1 MLAAPMRQPPSPTLS
16 PTRPSRLWPFKG
28 FYGWA
33 VVATIF
39 TVSVAQTPMYGPVFG
54 VFVKPIADDLG
65 WSHSTVVAAFTIG
78 SLGGAL
84 LSLAVGRL
92 LDRYG
97 SRVVVALS
105 GLAVALSLAVVA
117 VMTEPWQFWVAYG
130 AGRSI
135 AVGGVSLGGSV
146 AIANW
151 FIRKRGRATAIRAA
165 GQRGGQSLV
174 PLALLPVLVL
184 VGWRWSFAALSALA
198 LVFICVPALVY
209 LRRRPEDHGL
219 LPDGAAAP
227 APGSAGAHA
236 VDEHAW
242 TLREA
247 RRTRALWFIVLGL
260 GAGIAAQI
268 GVNVTVVAHF
278 QDVGLSEGLAIS
290 ISTVFTGVSA
300 LSMLVWGNLVDRT
313 HVRFVCLGCMVLFAA
328 GMGVLL
334 MADTYPLALV
344 FAVLFGLGT
353 GGWTVSQMLM
363 VPNYFGRRNAG
374 SIKGFISPFE
384 GMMALVGPQAAALIH
399 DVTGSYH
406 LAFGIGLGVFG
417 VAFAAFAL
425 AAPPVRKA

>member
-1 MLAAPMRQPPSPTLS
+1 MRQHPSPD
-16 PTRPSRLWPFKG
+16 RPSRLWPFRG
-28 FYGWA
+28 YYGWA

-54 VFVKPIADDLG
+54 IFVKPIADDLG

-78 SLGGAL
+78 SVGGSLVA
-84 LSLAVGRL
+84 LAVGRA

-97 SRVVVALS
+97 ARVVVALS
-105 GLAVALSLAVVA
+105 GVAVACSLAVVA
-117 VMTEPWQFWVAYG
+117 VMREPWHFWLAYG
-130 AGRSI
+130 LGRSI

-151 FIRKRGRATAIRAA
+151 FVRRRGRATAIRAT
-165 GQRGGQSLV
+165 GQRGGQSVV

-184 VGWRWSFAALSALA
+184 VGWRWSFAALALFA
-198 LVFICVPALVY
+198 LVFICVPALAY
-209 LRRRPEDHGL
+209 LRRRPEDYGL
-219 LPDGAAAP
+219 LPDGATAP
-227 APGSAGAHA
+227 TDGNEASATS
-236 VDEHAW
+236 EHAW
-242 TLREA
+242 TLDEA
-247 RRTRALWFIVLGL
+247 RRTRTLWFMVVGL

-278 QDVGLSEGLAIS
+278 QDAGLPEGLAIS

-300 LSMLVWGNLVDRT
+300 LSMLVWGSLVDRW
-313 HVRFVCLGCMVLFAA
+313 HVRWVCLGCMVLFTA

-334 MADTYPLALV
+334 IADTYPLALV

-363 VPNYFGRRNAG
+363 VPNYFGRTHAG

-384 GMMALVGPQAAALIH
+384 GVMALVGPQAAALIH

-406 LAFGIGLGVFG
+406 LAFAIGLGVFG
-417 VAFAAFAL
+417 VASVAFAL
-425 AAPPVRKA
+425 AAPPSRRA